1 MSDSA
6 LFVPPDVVEKWQNA
20 LRTREPRAL
29 ELAYALALALPAE
42 DVAAALLPPTHN
54 AMDTASVEMSSA
66 ARALLLEANAKYD
79 ALRRGAFKQ
88 VDLGN
93 HQVLGFE
100 RFGEGEKLLIINNL
114 SAQSQPLKFRDHAGR
129 EGWDILNRV
138 EFIFP
143 ARVQLEPYE
152 FLWLLVE

>member
-6 LFVPPDVVEKWQNA
+6 LFVPADVVENWQNA

-29 ELAYALALALPAE
+29 ELAYALALALPDE
-42 DVAAALLPPTHN
+42 DAAAPLLSPTHN
-54 AMDTASVEMSSA
+54 AMDAAPAKMSNE

-79 ALRRGAFKQ
+79 ALKRGAFKQ

-93 HQVLGFE
+93 QQVLGFE
-100 RFGEGEKLLIINNL
+100 RLGDGERLLIVNNL
-114 SAQSQPLKFRDHAGR
+114 SAQSQPFKLRDHAGR

-152 FLWLLVE
+152 FLWLMVE